1 MHVVCLAEPVETSLW
16 AALGRATCSVHSI
29 FAKTSQGEMESNKA
43 KALTKQQG
51 PNIYWDAPNIH
62 VLFELVACSKT
73 CIFGA
78 CQQMFGPFYNVR
90 ALKSS

>member
-1 MHVVCLAEPVETSLW
+1 MPVACLAEPVETSLR

-51 PNIYWDAPNIH
+51 PNIYWDVPNTSF
-62 VLFELVACSKT
+62 LNL
-73 CIFGA
+73 
-78 CQQMFGPFYNVR
+78 N
-90 ALKSS
+90 